1 MIRRI
6 LLCILALSMLF
17 TAGCASSSKSGGL
30 ANPPD
35 HSEAEALIGLAKT
48 EALEKLGVSE
58 NDCSEHPRMAQ
69 AYRTTKTVEFAGL
82 TFDLC
87 LVYNSIES
95 EGTTKEIVDSVQYLA
110 VHEGAPSDYA
120 KAVSTVAKALEKDFD
135 GEDIIHNNR
144 LTRDIPLS
152 ELEDASN
159 QLGSRFTVSDR
170 MDISETAPQSI
181 KEHMEYIM
189 TTDFWKNLYWDEVA
203 NAPEESG
210 YLCVYLASR
219 FADNSGGIISIAY
232 GVGKRPLSGP
242 ITVE

>member
-1 MIRRI
+1 MKRI
-6 LLCILALSMLF
+6 LLFLLTLSILIS
-17 TAGCASSSKSGGL
+17 AGCASSSKSGGL

-35 HSEAEALIGLAKT
+35 HSEAEALIGLTKT
-48 EALEKLGVSE
+48 EALEKLGVSDS
-58 NDCSEHPRMAQ
+58 DCTEHPRMPQ

-87 LVYNSIES
+87 LVYNSIEA
-95 EGTTKEIVDSVQYLA
+95 EGTAKEIVDSVQYLA
-110 VHEGAPSDYA
+110 VHEGTPSDYA
-120 KAVSTVAKALEKDFD
+120 KAVSTVAKTLEKDFD

-159 QLGSRFTVSDR
+159 QLGSGFAVSDR

-189 TTDFWKNLYWDEVA
+189 TTDFWKNLYWDDDS
-203 NAPEESG
+203 NTPKESG

-232 GVGKRPLSGP
+232 SVGERPLNGP
-242 ITVE
+242 VSTAG